1 MVSAPLPFRRWETPA
16 GLAPSLI
23 FEDGVGPGIYVLEF
37 SNGDQYVG
45 QSIHPATRFASHRRR
60 WQDIVAVN
68 FTPVPPEELDRV
80 EQAMITEKRRA
91 DVRLRNRTLLA
102 QPFGDSPL
110 DFIVTQ
116 EEQAAWIGDDPMNV
130 EREIAPQRI
139 VEARARRRTDR
150 GRLPEP
156 VREHPHL
163 AEAVDSIAGYLYYVI
178 PLPTETEGRGWVLS
192 AWPST
197 NRARSHRRFA
207 TLSIQKVEMLYLY
220 EARTE
225 DGEWEQTMV
234 LNVHD
239 SLEIDDELRPLFFQ
253 TAYRT
258 TGPCGPPPF
267 TGGRTSAFSS
277 ATPQCSSPH
286 ASWLSRSCGRDGR
299 CSLEPTAGPSPTRR
313 SRTSGTCWTS
323 GPRPETTERL
333 APARDWMKFDS
344 MQRTE
349 E

>member
-258 TGPCGPPPF
+258 TGPVWTTAVHGWEDIGVLLGHPAVLLAARKLALSQLRK
-267 TGGRTSAFSS
+267 GRAMFSRAHSWALADAAF
-277 ATPQCSSPH
+277 AH
-286 ASWLSRSCGRDGR
+286 IGDVLDDWA
-299 CSLEPTAGPSPTRR
+299 TAGNDRAA
-313 SRTSGTCWTS
+313 
-323 GPRPETTERL
+323 RPG
-333 APARDWMKFDS
+333 S
-344 MQRTE
+344 
-349 E
+349 

>member
-91 DVRLRNRTLLA
+91 DVRLRNRTVLA

-116 EEQAAWIGDDPMNV
+116 EEQAAWIGADPMNAEPEV
-130 EREIAPQRI
+130 APERIAA
-139 VEARARRRTDR
+139 ARTRRASCAP
-150 GRLPEP
+150 RLPAAM
-156 VREHPHL
+156 RDHPGFSD
-163 AEAVDSIAGYLYYVI
+163 AVDSIAGYLYYVI

-197 NRARSHRRFA
+197 NRTRDHRRFT
-207 TLSIQKVEMLYLY
+207 TLSIQNVEMLYLY
-220 EARTE
+220 EDRTE
-225 DGEWEQTMV
+225 DGAWEQTMV

-239 SLEIDDELRPLFFQ
+239 SLELDDELRRLFFRN
-253 TAYRT
+253 TYRT
-258 TGPCGPPPF
+258 TGPVWTAAVHGWEDIGVLLGNPAVLLAARKLALSQLRK
-267 TGGRTSAFSS
+267 GRAMFSRAHS
-277 ATPQCSSPH
+277 QALADEVFAH
-286 ASWLSRSCGRDGR
+286 IGDVLDGR
-299 CSLEPTAGPSPTRR
+299 ATAGN
-313 SRTSGTCWTS
+313 
-323 GPRPETTERL
+323 
-333 APARDWMKFDS
+333 D
-344 MQRTE
+344 
-349 E
+349 